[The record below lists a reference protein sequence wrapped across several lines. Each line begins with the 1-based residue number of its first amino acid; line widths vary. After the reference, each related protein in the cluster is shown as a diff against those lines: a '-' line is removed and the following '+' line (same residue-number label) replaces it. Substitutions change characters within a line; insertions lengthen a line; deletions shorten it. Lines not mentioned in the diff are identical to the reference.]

1 MRNVQQ
7 QEQTIT
13 NNSATSSENSETQSV
28 EELQK
33 GLPPNNQSA
42 ALIRAKTSW
51 KRMKELAAEKE
62 KENETK
68 RPPWRAVSVSTL
80 SKPDKNALLR
90 AKLLDASRRLRAGKT
105 NVALQ
110 TDFIPTKVMKEAVTG
125 VQDDMILFKDIGI
138 LTDGQ
143 YSIKKDNNQQY
154 VLTYSISQ
162 MTDRVDKTDVSTQTL
177 LPKAYNKS
185 IINSSLFDFKLYG
198 KDDACDLN
206 KKKEFQIN
214 NTHKKNTAFNPTLG
228 IHDIHL
234 NPTLLS
240 WQFDDDAIEMEVK
253 ESFIPYTIESFKP
266 WRSFMPIPFYIRSN
280 NLVGRQKVDWGF
292 LLQSIDDLVRE
303 SNNLLDRLQTIIHHK
318 NLQRKHVH
326 KTMDE
331 LRKFQPTNFIFPSDY
346 WLPIIEKQETQLQLL
361 LDTK

>member
-33 GLPPNNQSA
+33 GLPTNNQSA

-51 KRMKELAAEKE
+51 KRMKDLAAEKE

-177 LPKAYNKS
+177 LPKAYNKN
-185 IINSSLFDFKLYG
+185 IIDSSLFDFKHHD
-198 KDDACDLN
+198 KDATCDFN
-206 KKKEFQIN
+206 KSKEFR
-214 NTHKKNTAFNPTLG
+214 AFNSTLG
-228 IHDIHL
+228 IRDIPL

-266 WRSFMPIPFYIRSN
+266 WRSFIPIPFYIRSN
-280 NLVGRQKVDWGF
+280 TLVGRQKVDWGF

-303 SNNLLDRLQTIIHHK
+303 SNNLLDRLQTIMHQK

-331 LRKFQPTNFIFPSDY
+331 IRKFQPTNFRFPSDY

-361 LDTK
+361 LDPK